1 MPVRKIP
8 KSFRSVTGR
17 FPSVLNNGRCI
28 GCESRLE
35 QEFYLKLEFD
45 RTVRKY
51 EEQPLVIK
59 GEVDGKK
66 ISYTPDCLVYY
77 LDGKPNRLVEIK
89 FQSELDEHDANLE
102 ARLSLGRSYA
112 KENGLEFEV
121 VTEVQIRDAAL
132 DNYRLIYRFV
142 KPPNNFKLHKE
153 LILKALSQ
161 SDDIPLQDLMQ
172 ILSKDERIQASMKS
186 TLWHLLFT
194 GDIVTDLSRKIDNST
209 RLRIRN
215 GEDNIS

>member
-17 FPSVLNNGRCI
+17 FPSALNNGRCT

-35 QEFYLKLEFD
+35 LEFYLRLEFD

-66 ISYTPDCLVYY
+66 ISYTPDCLINY
-77 LDGKPNRLVEIK
+77 LDGKPDRLVEVK
-89 FQSELDEHDANLE
+89 FQSELDEHDENLE

-112 KENGLEFEV
+112 KENGLVFDV
-121 VTEVQIRDAAL
+121 VTEAQIRDAAL

-142 KPPNNFKLHKE
+142 N
-153 LILKALSQ
+153 A
-161 SDDIPLQDLMQ
+161 
-172 ILSKDERIQASMKS
+172 R
-186 TLWHLLFT
+186 
-194 GDIVTDLSRKIDNST
+194 
-209 RLRIRN
+209 RN
-215 GEDNIS
+215 AGV